1 MYESYFGL
9 REKPFSL
16 TPDPRYFYRSQC
28 HANAL
33 ELVQHGSRTPGGL
46 TVVTGTS
53 GTGKTTTCRT
63 ILESLDRR
71 TVHLARSQ
79 PVRVG
84 RRPAAAD
91 SSGLWRDLT

>member
-1 MYESYFGL
+1 MYESFYGL

-16 TPDPRYFYRSQC
+16 TPDPRYFYPSQC

-33 ELVQHGSRTPGGL
+33 ELVQHGSRSATGL

-63 ILESLDRR
+63 ILESVDRKTFTSLVLQPLPSRKR
-71 TVHLARSQ
+71 TCC
-79 PVRVG
+79 G
-84 RRPAAAD
+84 
-91 SSGLWRDLT
+91 